1 MHLAVPELRLLS
13 HQHPP
18 SSKQE
23 IHLITL
29 SGTAAQACP
38 FWGLPLP
45 VCLLEITVTATQGV
59 GQLSRMNCTS
69 FSALQERGAAIFSCV
84 S

>member
-1 MHLAVPELRLLS
+1 MHFAVLELRLLS
-13 HQHPP
+13 HQHLP

-23 IHLITL
+23 IHRITL
-29 SGTAAQACP
+29 SGTAARACP

-45 VCLLEITVTATQGV
+45 ASMLEIAVTVTQGIR
-59 GQLSRMNCTS
+59 QLSRMNCTS

>member
-29 SGTAAQACP
+29 SGTAARACP
-38 FWGLPLP
+38 FWGLPLLT
-45 VCLLEITVTATQGV
+45 CLLEITVTATQGV

-69 FSALQERGAAIFSCV
+69 FSALQERIAAIFSCV